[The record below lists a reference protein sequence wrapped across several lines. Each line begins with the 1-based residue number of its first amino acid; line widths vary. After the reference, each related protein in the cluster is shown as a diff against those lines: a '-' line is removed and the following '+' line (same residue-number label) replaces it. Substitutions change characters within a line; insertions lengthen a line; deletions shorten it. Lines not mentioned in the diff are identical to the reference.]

1 MSNGAEVK
9 GKRLCSH
16 AICSCK
22 LGNRIAKRSMG
33 MDAEG
38 TKKSFSCKVK
48 HLEHQL
54 PLYLKEYCSRCL
66 RSQGEMKDRVLLTS
80 VWILLNLEVS
90 GAERKFTSFLPWN
103 SSV

>member
-9 GKRLCSH
+9 GKRLCSY

-38 TKKSFSCKVK
+38 TKKII
-48 HLEHQL
+48 QL
-54 PLYLKEYCSRCL
+54 QGKTSGTPTAPLFK
-66 RSQGEMKDRVLLTS
+66 G
-80 VWILLNLEVS
+80 IL
-90 GAERKFTSFLPWN
+90 
-103 SSV
+103 